1 MWPVAI
7 TVDSAEKSTESKT
20 HAIYTKKYKFGGR
33 QFLESKIN
41 IYSGKM
47 AD

>member
-1 MWPVAI
+1 MWSVAI
-7 TVDSAEKSTESKT
+7 PVNSAERSIKFITCSL
-20 HAIYTKKYKFGGR
+20 YQKYKFGGG

-41 IYSGKM
+41 IYSGDK